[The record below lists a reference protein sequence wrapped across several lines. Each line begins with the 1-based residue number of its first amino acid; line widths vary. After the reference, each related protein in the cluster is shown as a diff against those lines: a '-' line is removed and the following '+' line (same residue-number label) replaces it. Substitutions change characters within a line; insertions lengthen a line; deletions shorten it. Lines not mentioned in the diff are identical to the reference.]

1 MLYTMLCC
9 QYPARARLVPA
20 ALHNL
25 HAVKLCT
32 QGQWLRKQG
41 DLPAYT
47 IGQTHCI
54 DSPTRCL
61 LCPQFDD
68 PRDAKLSEKSAQMR
82 FRQRALQ
89 GTSQHGSALPH
100 QIQMPP
106 CSKQCAGGLLA
117 KCSLYWSCTSANATH
132 CGHPAQGCHAF
143 SRCTVA

>member
-9 QYPARARLVPA
+9 QYPVRARLVHA

-32 QGQWLRKQG
+32 QAQPLHKQG
-41 DLPAYT
+41 GLSAYT

-89 GTSQHGSALPH
+89 GTSQHGSRFPH
-100 QIQMPP
+100 QIQCLHAQSNAPADFLQSAA
-106 CSKQCAGGLLA
+106 CIGAARLLMQHIA
-117 KCSLYWSCTSANATH
+117 AI
-132 CGHPAQGCHAF
+132 
-143 SRCTVA
+143 